1 MSSIFRITDPI
12 PSDHSIDKYE
22 DIEYEPVAGTNL
34 NSSGG
39 DIRLTI
45 ETQDIFT
52 LPSES
57 FLIIEGELKKHD
69 NNRYGDNDAISLTNN
84 GMMHLLKRIRYDLSG
99 QEIESLVHPGQA
111 TTMLGLLK
119 YPDDFSKSK
128 GLNQLWC
135 KDTTDTAVL
144 ADNKGFKTIHDY
156 IITNSRPRGSFSL
169 RIPLKHIF
177 GFCGDYDK
185 VVYGLKH
192 NLTLTRNDDNDA
204 IFKSNV
210 VDGGGNPVIVNGKVV
225 LSKISWF
232 MPHVTPADKDKM
244 ELYKIIERKEKIPVG
259 YRMIQCDSASIP
271 QNSTSFSWRLSVKSS
286 PEVPRFIIVGF
297 QSGKSGDQMQNPSI
311 FDNVSVTN
319 IYVML
324 NSIRYP
330 TTDYNIVFVGQ
341 KFSRVY
347 GDAVEFRSK
356 FFNMDEL
363 VSNPNITPED
373 YRQLYPLFLIDVSK
387 QSEKLKYSTTDIQIK
402 MHFSQGIAAN
412 TQTYAVIISDRL
424 INFQSDGNKFSVVFL
439 KNNFFYLSFFLVYKN
454 EC

>member
-1 MSSIFRITDPI
+1 MSSILRITDPNL
-12 PSDHSIDKYE
+12 SDDSIDKYE

-34 NSSGG
+34 NSSGA

-52 LPSES
+52 HPSES
-57 FLIIEGELKKHD
+57 FLIIEGRLLKNND
-69 NNRYGDNDAISLTNN
+69 NPFGRDDPISLTNN
-84 GMMHLLKRIRYDLSG
+84 GIMHLFKRIRYDLSG
-99 QEIESLVHPGQA
+99 QEIESLQHPGQA

-128 GLNQLWC
+128 GLNQLWY

-144 ADNKGFKTIHDY
+144 ADNVGFKIRKNY
-156 IITNSRPRGSFSL
+156 IIPGSQPRGSFSF

-204 IFKSNV
+204 IYRAANDPAGNA
-210 VDGGGNPVIVNGKVV
+210 VDPGKIV

-259 YRMIQCDSASIP
+259 YRMIQCDSATIP

-286 PEVPRFIIVGF
+286 PEVPRFIVVAF
-297 QSGKSGDQMQNPSI
+297 QSGKSGSQLQNPSI
-311 FDNVSVTN
+311 FDYVNVSN
-319 IYVML
+319 IYTML
-324 NSIRYP
+324 NSMRYP
-330 TTDYNIVFVGQ
+330 TADYNISFLGQ

-347 GDAVEFRSK
+347 GDAAEFRSK

-363 VSNPNITPED
+363 VSSPNITPSD
-373 YRQLYPLFLIDVSK
+373 YKALYPLFLFDVSK

-402 MHFSQGIAAN
+402 MHFSAGIPAN
-412 TQTYAVIISDRL
+412 TQAYAVIISNRL
-424 INFQSDGNKFSVVFL
+424 INFQSDGNKFSVVF
-439 KNNFFYLSFFLVYKN
+439 
-454 EC
+454 

>member
-1 MSSIFRITDPI
+1 MNSILRITDPI
-12 PSDHSIDKYE
+12 PSDNSIDKYE
-22 DIEYEPVAGTNL
+22 EIAYEPVAGTNL
-34 NSSGG
+34 NASGQ

-52 LPSES
+52 HPSES
-57 FLIIEGELKKHD
+57 FLIIEGRLLKAD
-69 NNRYGDNDAISLTNN
+69 NNSYGNNDLITLTNN
-84 GMMHLLKRIRYDLSG
+84 GMMHLFKRIRYNLSG
-99 QEIESLVHPGQA
+99 QEIENIMNVGQA

-128 GLNQLWC
+128 GLNQLWY
-135 KDTTDTAVL
+135 KDITAL
-144 ADNKGFKTIHDY
+144 ANDNNTCFSIRRNY
-156 IITNSRPRGSFSL
+156 IIVNSNPKGSFSFKIL
-169 RIPLKHIF
+169 LKHIF
-177 GFCGDYDK
+177 GFCEDYDK

-204 IFKSNV
+204 IFKSDQN
-210 VDGGGNPVIVNGKVV
+210 DAAGNPYANGKVI

-297 QSGKSGDQMQNPSI
+297 QTGKSGNQEQNPST
-311 FDNVSVTN
+311 FA
-319 IYVML
+319 ML
-324 NSIRYP
+324 NSMRYP
-330 TTDYNIVFVGQ
+330 TTDYNISFLGQ

-347 GDAVEFRSK
+347 GDAAEFRAK

-363 VSNPNITPED
+363 VSNPNITPSD
-373 YRQLYPLFLIDVSK
+373 YKTLYPLFL
-387 QSEKLKYSTTDIQIK
+387 L
-402 MHFSQGIAAN
+402 MFP
-412 TQTYAVIISDRL
+412 
-424 INFQSDGNKFSVVFL
+424 NKA
-439 KNNFFYLSFFLVYKN
+439 KN
-454 EC
+454 